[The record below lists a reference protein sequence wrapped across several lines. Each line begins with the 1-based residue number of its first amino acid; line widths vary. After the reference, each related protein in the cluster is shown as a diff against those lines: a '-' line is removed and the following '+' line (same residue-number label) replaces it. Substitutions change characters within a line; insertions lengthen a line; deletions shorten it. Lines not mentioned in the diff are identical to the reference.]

1 MARRTEGSLQDAIN
15 SMHLQWFAEDDEG
28 DNSPSP
34 PEGVQE
40 FLNSEGGKQWF
51 KTVAPTLG
59 FKTPEEIEA
68 EKEGVAR
75 KNREVIQNNKK
86 LKEKLDELEST
97 GESYSK
103 LKRILADYDVVDD
116 SDELDYDSV
125 ERTLSRL
132 RREGDGDPG
141 QLDEYQRQ
149 LKRSQRDLDQLK
161 KEIALRDSRLEESKS
176 EIGERDNVISNLLI
190 DGAFKSALAANGYS
204 ELIVRNILPALRA
217 TSKAEVQKD
226 EETGDYKAV
235 TDDGRSIEDWVKLWK
250 DSDEGKALRFSSS
263 NGGGGGRGSG
273 GSSGVSKPFSEM
285 SAAERMKLFKDN
297 PELYRKKREEAK
309 QG

>member
-1 MARRTEGSLQDAIN
+1 MARTTESLLQDAIN
-15 SMHLQWFAEDDEG
+15 RMHLQWFAEGDGDDP
-28 DNSPSP
+28 PSA
-34 PEGVQE
+34 PEGVQD
-40 FLNSEGGKQWF
+40 FLNSDDGKRWF

-68 EKEGVAR
+68 EKKGVAN
-75 KNREVIQNNKK
+75 KNREVIQANKK
-86 LKEKLDELEST
+86 LKERLEVLENT
-97 GESYSK
+97 GESFSK

-141 QLDEYQRQ
+141 ELDELQRQ
-149 LKRSQRDLDQLK
+149 LKRSQRDFDQLK
-161 KEIALRDSRLEESKS
+161 KELALRDSKIEER
-176 EIGERDNVISNLLI
+176 EAMIGERDNVISNLLI
-190 DGAFKSALAANGYS
+190 DGAFKSALAVNGYS

-235 TDDGRSIEDWVKLWK
+235 TDDGRSIEDWVKIWK
-250 DSDEGKALRFSSS
+250 DTDEGKALRLSSP

-273 GSSGVSKPFSEM
+273 ASSGVTKAFSEM